1 VRSPFIVIR
10 KPVVTEKSMANQQKS
25 VYTFIVAPDATKPEV
40 KQSVEK
46 AFNVKVEEVRT
57 VKVKGKYK
65 RMKNQLLEGK
75 RKDWKKAYVTLKEGF
90 RLDII

>member
-1 VRSPFIVIR
+1 MRSPFVVIR

-40 KQSVEK
+40 KHSVEK
-46 AFNVKVEEVRT
+46 AFNVKVEDVRT
-57 VKVKGKYK
+57 VQVKGKYK